1 MIVYVGVCV
10 RVCCVSRGARA
21 CVCVAVVRVDYVL
34 SVNNDIIIIIIIY
47 GLKRVRIM
55 LIVRIANGQTVQVM
69 F

>member
-1 MIVYVGVCV
+1 MCV

-34 SVNNDIIIIIIIY
+34 SVNNDIIIIIY
-47 GLKRVRIM
+47 RLKRVRIM
-55 LIVRIANGQTVQVM
+55 LIVRIANEQTVQVM